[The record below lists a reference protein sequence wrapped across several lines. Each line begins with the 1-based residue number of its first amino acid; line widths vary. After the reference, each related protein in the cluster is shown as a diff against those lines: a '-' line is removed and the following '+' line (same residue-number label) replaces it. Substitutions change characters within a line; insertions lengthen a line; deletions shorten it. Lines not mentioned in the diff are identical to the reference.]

1 MWANFYDSC
10 DGQLA
15 RMTGKKTL
23 WGRMLDGF
31 AGDIWFFTIYIAIV
45 ARLWNQNIPFTN
57 FHWGWWS
64 WTPCFYNVYLLIE
77 VILSQNKTALITS
90 CALIAVDL
98 LADILILFGCQ
109 GIVLWPYML
118 LVLTGMIVLLVCED
132 NSFLKK
138 MNIFTLV
145 MILAGAFSARL

>member
-1 MWANFYDSC
+1 MNDATLKKMKPCLWIFAALLLGFEVFICTRSVVE
-10 DGQLA
+10 LA
-15 RMTGKKTL
+15 KRDL
-23 WGRMLDGF
+23 
-31 AGDIWFFTIYIAIV
+31 
-45 ARLWNQNIPFTN
+45 
-57 FHWGWWS
+57 HWSWWS
-64 WTPCFYNVYLLIE
+64 WTPCFFNVYLLIE

-98 LADILILFGCQ
+98 LADIFILFG
-109 GIVLWPYML
+109 GFDLLLWPYAL
-118 LVLTGMIVLLVCED
+118 LVLTGMIVLLLCED

>member
-1 MWANFYDSC
+1 MNDATLKKMKPCLWIFAALLLGFEVFICTRSVVE
-10 DGQLA
+10 LA
-15 RMTGKKTL
+15 KRDL
-23 WGRMLDGF
+23 
-31 AGDIWFFTIYIAIV
+31 
-45 ARLWNQNIPFTN
+45 
-57 FHWGWWS
+57 HWSWWS
-64 WTPCFYNVYLLIE
+64 WTPCFFNVYLLIE

-138 MNIFTLV
+138 TNIFTLV
-145 MILAGAFSARL
+145 MILAGAFSACL